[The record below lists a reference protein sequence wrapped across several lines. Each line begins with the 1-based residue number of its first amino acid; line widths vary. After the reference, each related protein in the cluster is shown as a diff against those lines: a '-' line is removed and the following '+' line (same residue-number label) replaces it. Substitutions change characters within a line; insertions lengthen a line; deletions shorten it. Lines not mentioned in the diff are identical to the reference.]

1 MNNII
6 PFPEKPIRRKAQ
18 GKHLTS
24 SRNNLNQVQSRCDV
38 QGLESAST
46 RHKCPATFHMEM
58 TIKLTLETSHER

>member
-24 SRNNLNQVQSRCDV
+24 SHISSKQVQSRFGA
-38 QGLESAST
+38 QELENAIVFHHAPT
-46 RHKCPATFHMEM
+46 IFHMEV
-58 TIKLTLETSHER
+58 TIKLTLETSYER